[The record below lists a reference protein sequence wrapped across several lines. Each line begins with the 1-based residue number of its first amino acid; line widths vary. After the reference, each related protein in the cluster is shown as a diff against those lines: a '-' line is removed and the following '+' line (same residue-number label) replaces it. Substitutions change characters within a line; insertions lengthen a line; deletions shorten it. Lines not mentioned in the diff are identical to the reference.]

1 MCSTGFWAI
10 FIHRQPVIWG
20 FSRMKHLTSKRRDLD
35 ETPNNGVKFVDET
48 PNHSCS

>member
-10 FIHRQPVIWG
+10 FIHGLPVIWG

-35 ETPNNGVKFVDET
+35 ETPLVSGLMLLIPKDLKLA
-48 PNHSCS
+48 